1 LIQVMSFG
9 VLQVLSAGS
18 SIAAVSPILATPDLK
33 TKCRGKLDLPR
44 VSSGV

>member
-18 SIAAVSPILATPDLK
+18 SIAAVSPMLSTPAWK

-44 VSSGV
+44 ASGEV